1 MQSPRAITLRRYNN
15 TLKIPV
21 PREFTVNRKLGE
33 RDFVMWT
40 EEADGS
46 VKLKF
51 VRLAELEQF
60 ATTAA

>member
-1 MQSPRAITLRRYNN
+1 MQPARAITLRRYNK

-21 PREFTVNRKLGE
+21 PLEFTVNRRLGE

-40 EEADGS
+40 EEADGC

-51 VRLAELEQF
+51 VRLSELEQF